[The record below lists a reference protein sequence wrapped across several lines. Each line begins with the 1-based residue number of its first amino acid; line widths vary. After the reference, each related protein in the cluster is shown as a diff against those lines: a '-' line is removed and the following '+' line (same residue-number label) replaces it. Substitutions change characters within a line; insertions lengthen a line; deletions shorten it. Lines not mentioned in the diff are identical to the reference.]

1 MQILW
6 YLCTQILWYQVP
18 KPLELAALLYMT
30 RMTLSE
36 SSKLTSVAC
45 LSQALLL
52 SKSHEGVQKQTDIP
66 EGQDRSCDCDLPLYP
81 EGQQPGEAE
90 SLLISQNGVL
100 GGQTISPTLFHYL
113 NCLADAWH
121 TSYHFLN
128 NAGHRMCRCDT
139 RRPQAILQ
147 SQRTDTKL
155 SNRLQLYLVKNF

>member
-1 MQILW
+1 MQILS
-6 YLCTQILWYQVP
+6 YLWTQILWYQVP
-18 KPLELAALLYMT
+18 KPLEPAALLSMT
-30 RMTLSE
+30 CMTPSE
-36 SSKLTSVAC
+36 SSKLNSVAC

-81 EGQQPGEAE
+81 EGQQPGAAE

-100 GGQTISPTLFHYL
+100 RGQTISPTLFHYL

-128 NAGHRMCRCDT
+128 NAGKNVSMWHM
-139 RRPQAILQ
+139 QA
-147 SQRTDTKL
+147 SGDFTVTK
-155 SNRLQLYLVKNF
+155 NWYKIK